1 VNRFDHFVAIDWS
14 GAKGERLDG
23 IAIACCKA
31 GTDAPTL
38 VDAERRWSRA
48 DVLDWLMNT
57 MPANA
62 LVGVDLSP
70 GLPFDPAEGYFPGWI
85 DSPINAKA
93 LWQMVDEICVDD
105 PHFAATSFVAH
116 PEARR
121 HFRHGKGDCG
131 DRFEPG
137 RGRLRT
143 TEEQQAERDLNPSSC
158 FNLIGAAQVGK
169 SSLTGMRVLHNLRG
183 HIPVWPFD
191 PLPESGS
198 IIVEIYTSLAAR
210 DAKIPKGKSK
220 IRSGEELD
228 TALRELGVT
237 PHIPLDRYTDHATDA
252 ILTAAWLRANAAR
265 RELWE
270 PQGLTPLI
278 AQSEGWTFGVT

>member
-1 VNRFDHFVAIDWS
+1 MDRFDHFVAIDWS

-23 IAIACCKA
+23 IAIACCKT
-31 GTDAPTL
+31 GDDAPVL
-38 VDAERRWSRA
+38 VDAPKRRWSRA
-48 DVLDWLMNT
+48 DVLDWLVNA
-57 MPANA
+57 MPANS

-85 DSPINAKA
+85 DSPIDAKA
-93 LWQMVDEICVDD
+93 LWQMVDEICADD

-143 TEEQQAERDLNPSSC
+143 TEKQQINLTPSSC

-183 HIPVWPFD
+183 RVPVWPFD
-191 PLPESGS
+191 PLPNSGPA
-198 IIVEIYTSLAAR
+198 IVEIYTSIAAR
-210 DAKIPKGKSK
+210 AAGIRKGRSKLRDGASLDDALAVLG
-220 IRSGEELD
+220 
-228 TALRELGVT
+228 TA
-237 PHIPLDRYTDHATDA
+237 PHSPLAHYNDHATDA
-252 ILTAAWLRANAAR
+252 MLTAAWLRANAAR
-265 RELWE
+265 DALWAPE
-270 PQGLTPLI
+270 GMTPQV
-278 AQSEGWTFGVT
+278 AKSEGWTFGVL